1 MTKSNWIML
10 IFVIL
15 LFIWG
20 VIMSNQYASIK
31 RDYEFL
37 KNTNERIIDS
47 LKNDNIKTKRIIKTL
62 EDSLKNVDTKIKNTT
77 TIIEV
82 VKKEEFVISTSLSES
97 ASLLK
102 KNLSCTEL

>member
-1 MTKSNWIML
+1 
-10 IFVIL
+10 
-15 LFIWG
+15 
-20 VIMSNQYASIK
+20 MSNQYASIK

>member
-1 MTKSNWIML
+1 ML
-10 IFVIL
+10 ISIIL

-20 VIMSNQYASIK
+20 IIMSNQYLSVK

-47 LKNDNIKTKRIIKTL
+47 LKNENVKTKKVIKTL
-62 EDSLKNVDTKIKNTT
+62 EHALKNLDSKIENTT
-77 TIIEV
+77 TVIEV
-82 VKKEEFVISTSLSES
+82 VKKEEFVVSTSLSES

>member
-1 MTKSNWIML
+1 
-10 IFVIL
+10 
-15 LFIWG
+15 
-20 VIMSNQYASIK
+20 MSNQYLSVK

-47 LKNDNIKTKRIIKTL
+47 LKNENVKTKKVIKTL
-62 EDSLKNVDTKIKNTT
+62 EDALKNLDSKIENTT

-82 VKKEEFVISTSLSES
+82 VKKEEFVVSTSLSES